1 MKLHRS
7 ALDFT
12 VTLWDV
18 LSSMCLVVFHGP
30 NGHTDQVLCVV
41 GVPSPD
47 RDDDNDDVLRLINDR
62 ISTIHARCSLRPVWI
77 DRSLSGH

>member
-1 MKLHRS
+1 MYSQQKYEDILKYFFLYLS
-7 ALDFT
+7 FGQDFT

-41 GVPSPD
+41 REIV
-47 RDDDNDDVLRLINDR
+47 
-62 ISTIHARCSLRPVWI
+62 
-77 DRSLSGH
+77 